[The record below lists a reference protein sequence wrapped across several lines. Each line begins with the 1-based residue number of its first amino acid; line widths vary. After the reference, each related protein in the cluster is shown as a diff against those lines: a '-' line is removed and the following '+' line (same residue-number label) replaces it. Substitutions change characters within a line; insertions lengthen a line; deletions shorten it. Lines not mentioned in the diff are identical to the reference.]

1 MKKIIVSIITVCFI
15 ISTLATICV
24 SAAPSADVNRDRR
37 SSANDILALS
47 QHILGVNT
55 INNYKYDVN
64 DDGTVDSTDL
74 AALQNHILGV
84 SVIEEEIVEEDPFEP
99 GIEDAEDE
107 L

>member
-1 MKKIIVSIITVCFI
+1 MKKIIVSIVTVCFI

>member
-1 MKKIIVSIITVCFI
+1 MKKIIVSIVTICFI

>member
-1 MKKIIVSIITVCFI
+1 MKKIIVSIITICFI

-64 DDGTVDSTDL
+64 DDGTVDSADL
-74 AALQNHILGV
+74 VALQNHIIGI

>member
-1 MKKIIVSIITVCFI
+1 MKKIIVSIVTVCFI

-84 SVIEEEIVEEDPFEP
+84 SVIEEEIVEE
-99 GIEDAEDE
+99 INTMAVS
-107 L
+107 LQ